1 MIYVVNLLLLAVL
14 SQAFSFPWLLY
25 CPAFS
30 SPLLSVAAVR
40 TGNIPALWMNGCDLT
55 PVHLWSDVP
64 SSYRGLSTLR
74 SLRGTWTH
82 NRYLDG
88 SCSSK
93 LTQSSQRLNAASN
106 STACPETC
114 FLWKVIWRSSGY
126 IPCLIHW
133 LRAESVSLERA
144 PDKYLGFLKKYEK
157 VCNVPQLIKG
167 NDKGSSV
174 IQT

>member
-1 MIYVVNLLLLAVL
+1 MLLTYCCGRFCHKRSL
-14 SQAFSFPWLLY
+14 FPDFFTALPSVAIIKCCCCQNRKHPCALNEWMW
-25 CPAFS
+25 PHPS
-30 SPLLSVAAVR
+30 SPVIWCTKFI
-40 TGNIPALWMNGCDLT
+40 TG
-55 PVHLWSDVP
+55 
-64 SSYRGLSTLR
+64 GLSTLR

-133 LRAESVSLERA
+133 LRAESVILERA